1 MPMIDRYEMSIPS
14 HMRLIDA
21 RSALNVLER
30 FVQEADGHI
39 DRDALTDKLEP
50 LIDALSEAADA
61 ALPVDSHEAFN
72 RWACELGYIALS
84 PKEAEL
90 IQDIRRCTEEGQEDI
105 YRMVE
110 HTQETK
116 GRVFGQ

>member
-30 FVQEADGHI
+30 FVQDADAQI

-50 LIDALSEAADA
+50 LIDALTEAADA
-61 ALPVDSHEAFN
+61 TLPVDSHEAFN
-72 RWACELGYIALS
+72 RWACELGYISLS

-90 IQDIRRCTEEGQEDI
+90 IQDIRSCTEEGQEDI
-105 YRMVE
+105 CRMIE
-110 HTQETK
+110 QTRETK
-116 GRVFGQ
+116 ERVFGQ

>member
-30 FVQEADGHI
+30 FVQEADAQI
-39 DRDALTDKLEP
+39 DRDELADKLEP
-50 LIDALSEAADA
+50 LIEALNEAADA
-61 ALPVDSHEAFN
+61 TLPVDSHEAFN

-84 PKEAEL
+84 PREAEL
-90 IQDIRRCTEEGQEDI
+90 IQDIRACTLEGQEDI
-105 YRMVE
+105 YKMVN
-110 HTQETK
+110 HTHETK
-116 GRVFGQ
+116 ERVFGQ